1 MEARDIYCRY
11 GHTYIN
17 TRQRI
22 LTPVTTPR
30 IRHIH
35 LLHNLSIVDSPH
47 KIILT
52 TDFKLLEHLIVEYT
66 LIILIVL
73 IILILL
79 LKLLILADLIRDGG
93 LLLGGQ

>member
-1 MEARDIYCRY
+1 M
-11 GHTYIN
+11 
-17 TRQRI
+17 
-22 LTPVTTPR
+22 TTPR

-35 LLHNLSIVDSPH
+35 LLDNLSIVDSPH

-66 LIILIVL
+66 LIILI
-73 IILILL
+73 ILILL